1 MNVEKR
7 SKSNKRKRQI
17 GITLLVIILLLL
29 VGPFLIPVPPLVGT
43 VPAAELADADS
54 QFVDVNGLDVHLK
67 TAGSGE
73 PVFILL
79 HGFGASLY
87 TWHAVMPYLA
97 EMGTVIAFDRPA
109 FGLTERPLP
118 GEWQT
123 NPYTPEA
130 QAELVIQLMDTL
142 GIEQAILVGNSA
154 GGTVVTD
161 TALRY
166 PERVQALVLVDAAI
180 YTGGGTPGFVRPLLQ
195 TPQIRHLGPLI
206 ARASIKQLAGGL
218 ELAWHNPDNIP
229 PETTA
234 AYEMPMQVDHWD
246 EAFWELVAA
255 SHASNLA
262 DRLGTLRLPV
272 LVISGDDDRI
282 VPLEDSL
289 RLGEAIVG
297 AETAVLP
304 NCGHLPQEECPDAF
318 MQAVIPFVE
327 QLLLVKP
334 FGV

>member
-1 MNVEKR
+1 MM
-7 SKSNKRKRQI
+7 KSETNRPNRRRRTAGI
-17 GITLLVIILLLL
+17 GLSLLLL
-29 VGPFLIPVPPLVGT
+29 LIVGPFLVPVPPLAGT
-43 VPAAELADADS
+43 VPAADLADADS
-54 QFVDVNGLDVHLK
+54 QFLDVSGLDIHLK

-79 HGFGASLY
+79 HGFGATLY
-87 TWHAVMPYLA
+87 SWHAVMPALA
-97 EMGTVIAFDRPA
+97 EMGAVIAFDRPA
-109 FGLTERPLP
+109 FGLTERPLRD
-118 GEWQT
+118 EWQT

-130 QAELVIQLMDTL
+130 QSDLVIGLMDNL
-142 GIEQAILVGNSA
+142 NIEQAVLVGNSA
-154 GGTVVTD
+154 GGTIATD

-180 YTGGGTPGFVRPLLQ
+180 YTGGGAPAFVRPLLQ
-195 TPQIRHLGPLI
+195 TPQMNHLGPLI
-206 ARASIKQLAGGL
+206 ARASVQQLAGGL
-218 ELAWHNPDNIP
+218 DLAWHDPNNIP
-229 PETTA
+229 PETRA
-234 AYEMPMQVDHWD
+234 AYERPLQVDRWD

-255 SHASNLA
+255 SRELKLA
-262 DRLGTLRLPV
+262 DRLGELQMPV

-289 RLGEAIVG
+289 RLGEAIRG